1 MFSNLTIKM
10 AEVLSSEE
18 WRQFVI
24 KTIATATG
32 PTALSLAI
40 RQYAAITKMPV
51 ETQKQREIVVAKAMG
66 EHLGTL

>member
-1 MFSNLTIKM
+1 M
-10 AEVLSSEE
+10 AKVLSSKE
-18 WRQFVI
+18 WRQFVA